1 VAESSAGAPLLDPS
15 RSLVERRFPDR
26 AAADLGLGLT
36 QFQHRTGDWV
46 LAAAGGAAIV
56 ATFVLMRY
64 YARLQQ
70 SPGRM

>member
-1 VAESSAGAPLLDPS
+1 
-15 RSLVERRFPDR
+15 
-26 AAADLGLGLT
+26 
-36 QFQHRTGDWV
+36 V

-70 SPGRM
+70 LPGRM